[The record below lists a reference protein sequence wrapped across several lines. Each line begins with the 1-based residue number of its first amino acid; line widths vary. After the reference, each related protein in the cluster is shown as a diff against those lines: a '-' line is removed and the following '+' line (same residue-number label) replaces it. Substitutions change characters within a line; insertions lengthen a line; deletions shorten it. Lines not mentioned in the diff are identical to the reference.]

1 MVKVKRL
8 HEDARV
14 PTSVVL
20 EELFRDAPPDY
31 VTIAWLIG
39 EPSQALVR
47 EANQGKTVW
56 SRAVPYLLGTR
67 QTWRVWR

>member
-20 EELFRDAPPDY
+20 EELFREMRRRI
-31 VTIAWLIG
+31 T
-39 EPSQALVR
+39 
-47 EANQGKTVW
+47 
-56 SRAVPYLLGTR
+56 
-67 QTWRVWR
+67 